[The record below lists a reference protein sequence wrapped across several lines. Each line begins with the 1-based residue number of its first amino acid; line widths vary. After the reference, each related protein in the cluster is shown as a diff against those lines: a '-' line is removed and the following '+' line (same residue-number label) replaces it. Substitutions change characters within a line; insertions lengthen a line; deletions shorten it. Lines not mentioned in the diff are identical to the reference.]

1 MSKPPPPKNNS
12 LMYCV
17 HALVRRENL
26 VANPEGKLI
35 YNNRSDRLGI
45 D

>member
-17 HALVRRENL
+17 HALVGRL
-26 VANPEGKLI
+26 KVANPEGKLI